1 MFPFTSLQ
9 EPISFLDPQNVQSVK
24 ENEDAFVKCM
34 VTGDPE
40 PTITWY
46 YNGQPL
52 NGNVYAHIN
61 LFPVHSFD
69 WFPNTLPLFITYKH
83 THTHTVDSKKYQA
96 LADGLLIK
104 NVLKSDSGEYT
115 CKAFQISS
123 ALSNVEEKT
132 IRLNIQRK
140 KRKKFA
146 SKCN

>member
-1 MFPFTSLQ
+1 
-9 EPISFLDPQNVQSVK
+9 
-24 ENEDAFVKCM
+24 M

-52 NGNVYAHIN
+52 NSNVYLIKLSYHFAFRFCN
-61 LFPVHSFD
+61 LNFS
-69 WFPNTLPLFITYKH
+69 LIS
-83 THTHTVDSKKYQA
+83 VDGKKYRS

-104 NVLKSDSGEYT
+104 NILKKDSGEYT

-132 IRLNIQRK
+132 IRLNIQR
-140 KRKKFA
+140 
-146 SKCN
+146 